1 MLVNNYSINNKDC
14 KVMRILDVLISENFD
29 FDDGDVTGFAAPKIS
44 VSDLNSLQLRTLN
57 RVKTGQVDIE
67 TASDKELDIIMD
79 LIELGLIDDDGN
91 VTDAGN
97 EAVEDDSQYRIS
109 PNTDVDTEFNDD
121 YDEQD
126 RIRTA
131 DTDSIPVGVDDD
143 DDDEITDYVVK

>member
-1 MLVNNYSINNKDC
+1 MVVNNYSINNKDC
-14 KVMRILDVLISENFD
+14 KVMRILDVLISENFN
-29 FDDGDVTGFAAPKIS
+29 FDDNDVTGFTAPKMS
-44 VSDLNSLQLRTLN
+44 VSDLNSLQLRTLD

-91 VTDAGN
+91 ITDAGN
-97 EAVEDDSQYRIS
+97 EAVEDDSQYRIAPDS
-109 PNTDVDTEFNDD
+109 DIDTEFNDD
-121 YDEQD
+121 HDEQD
-126 RIRTA
+126 RFRTA

>member
-1 MLVNNYSINNKDC
+1 
-14 KVMRILDVLISENFD
+14 MRILDVLISENFD
-29 FDDGDVTGFAAPKIS
+29 FDDGDVTGFTAPKIS

-109 PNTDVDTEFNDD
+109 PDTDVDTEFNDD

-126 RIRTA
+126 RVRTA

-143 DDDEITDYVVK
+143 DDDEITDYLVK